1 MIQFNSDKR
10 LKFRKY
16 RLTGIYAIFFA
27 TMLTA
32 GAFAQSSYSRED
44 IRPIDRI
51 VAVVNEEVITQQEID
66 EVLQNTVQQL
76 QRQNTQLPRM
86 EILEK
91 QLLERLIMKRI
102 QLQRAKEIGL
112 TVSDNDLDQT
122 LRRIVQDNHLTMDEF
137 RQVLLQEGTD
147 INRFREE
154 IRGEI
159 LMTRLKEQEVNSRV
173 NVTENEIDNFLQNQ
187 ANSPAGNEEYRIAH
201 ILVQVSEQMDEAQ
214 IEARHARAEAAYE
227 NLRQGADFVQISA
240 EFSDAPDAMQGGE
253 LGWRPPGQLG
263 SPFSEMLANMQ
274 PGEITPVVR
283 SPVGFHIL
291 KLLERRQQEKKVT
304 IIEQTHAQ
312 HILIKVSE
320 LVSEEDAHQLIS
332 QLMGRIHNGTD
343 FMDVA
348 KAHSEDASASAGG
361 DLGWISPGDTVPE
374 FEQAMNML
382 LPGQISQPVRT
393 PFGWHLIKVI
403 ERRSQD
409 ISERQQR
416 EAARH
421 AIHARKADAIVQE
434 WLQQLRDQ
442 AYVEYK
448 IEDN

>member
-1 MIQFNSDKR
+1 MIQFSSDR
-10 LKFRKY
+10 QLKFRKY
-16 RLTGIYAIFFA
+16 WLTGIYAIFA
-27 TMLTA
+27 TVLA
-32 GAFAQSSYSRED
+32 ADVFAQSSYSRED
-44 IRPIDRI
+44 IKPIDRI
-51 VAVVNEEVITQQEID
+51 VAVVNEEVITQQEIN

-91 QLLERLIMKRI
+91 QLLERLILKRI

-122 LRRIVQDNHLTMDEF
+122 LRRIIQDNHLTMDEF

-147 INRFREE
+147 MNRFREE

-159 LMTRLKEQEVNSRV
+159 LMSRLKEQEVNSRV

-201 ILVQVSEQMDEAQ
+201 ILVQISEQMDEAQ
-214 IEARHARAEAAYE
+214 IEARHKRAETAYE

-253 LGWRPPGQLG
+253 LGWRPLGQLG
-263 SPFSEMLANMQ
+263 SPFTEMLVNMQ
-274 PGEITPVVR
+274 PGEVTPVVR

-291 KLLERRQQEKKVT
+291 KLLERRQQEQKVT

-320 LVSEEDAHQLIS
+320 LVSEEDAHQLIN
-332 QLMGRIHNGTD
+332 QLMERIHNGAD

-361 DLGWISPGDTVPE
+361 DLGWVSPGDTVPE
-374 FEQAMNML
+374 FEQAMNAL
-382 LPGQISQPVRT
+382 LPGQVSPPVRT

-409 ISERQQR
+409 VSERQQR

-421 AIHARKADAIVQE
+421 TIHARKADAIVQE

-448 IEDN
+448 VEDN